1 MKYFLPRLSVARM
14 TESHQKCRGGLYS
27 YKTPEGDL
35 HQVARSAVP
44 QEKVGWRVAWSDY
57 SPVEFTA
64 PHVKDAVWADPDI
77 GAEGF
82 TPKWNTLDGNVSSS

>member
-1 MKYFLPRLSVARM
+1 M

-64 PHVKDAVWADPDI
+64 PHVKDAVLADPDI